1 MCRWRR
7 NFRPP
12 RLFKVQGKCERS
24 VMDACEEI
32 RELLN
37 AHLDGELSVED
48 RRRVE
53 EHLAACEACRR
64 ELAGTERVW
73 RALGVLESIQ
83 PAGDLAERVFRRVLT
98 TRRAERVWRK
108 SWFYPLATAAALLI
122 ALVVGYTLNPPKTV
136 DKSDPGAGVVVVP
149 PQNGDTREIVRNMD
163 LLENLDVLEA
173 LDTLAEMGDDVILIP
188 ENGSSESSN
197 GGES

>member
-1 MCRWRR
+1 
-7 NFRPP
+7 
-12 RLFKVQGKCERS
+12 
-24 VMDACEEI
+24 MDACEEI